1 MFHPSQ
7 NGKGDT
13 PRPFSISLEEF
24 GDNWDKAFSKKKQN
38 NENEESTIKDD
49 QPKEIKSTN

>member
-38 NENEESTIKDD
+38 NKNEESTIKDD